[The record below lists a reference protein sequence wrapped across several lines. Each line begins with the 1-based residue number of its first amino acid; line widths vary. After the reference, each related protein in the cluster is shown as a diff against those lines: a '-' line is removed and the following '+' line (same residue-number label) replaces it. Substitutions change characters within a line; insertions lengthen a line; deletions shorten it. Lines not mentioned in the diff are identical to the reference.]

1 VLAPASASP
10 AAPADLNA
18 AAEPAV
24 TRLVLTEYRNYQSLT
39 LDVPAQS
46 VVLTGPNGAGKTNV
60 LEAISLLAP
69 GRGLR
74 RAKLADFA
82 RTQSAGDASALSGTA
97 RWAVAAEITAGA
109 DTTRIGT
116 GVEAS
121 QPNEGGLEPSAER
134 PTERRVVRIDGQSA
148 RGPAALAE
156 IVAVRWLT
164 PQMDRLFVEGA
175 SHRRRFL
182 DQITGGYDT
191 NHAARISAYDRTLRQ
206 RSVLLREGRGD
217 RAWIGALEETIA
229 ELGVAIVA
237 ARRDVVSRVSAAMA
251 DGGEVHPGAHLAVQ
265 GDVERWLEGQPAL
278 AAESNFR
285 EALERGRDQDALTG
299 GAATGAHRSD
309 LAVWQTARDMPAH
322 QCSTGEQK
330 AILIAIVLADVRL
343 LATTTGQAPVVLL
356 DEVAAHLD
364 EDRRDVLFDLVLGLG
379 AQIWAT
385 GTDVKMFRGLEDRA
399 QFLKVVAGK
408 IT

>member
-1 VLAPASASP
+1 
-10 AAPADLNA
+10 
-18 AAEPAV
+18 
-24 TRLVLTEYRNYQSLT
+24 
-39 LDVPAQS
+39 
-46 VVLTGPNGAGKTNV
+46 
-60 LEAISLLAP
+60 
-69 GRGLR
+69 
-74 RAKLADFA
+74 
-82 RTQSAGDASALSGTA
+82 
-97 RWAVAAEITAGA
+97 
-109 DTTRIGT
+109 
-116 GVEAS
+116 
-121 QPNEGGLEPSAER
+121 
-134 PTERRVVRIDGQSA
+134 
-148 RGPAALAE
+148 
-156 IVAVRWLT
+156 
-164 PQMDRLFVEGA
+164 
-175 SHRRRFL
+175 
-182 DQITGGYDT
+182 
-191 NHAARISAYDRTLRQ
+191 
-206 RSVLLREGRGD
+206 VLLREGRGD

-251 DGGEVHPGAHLAVQ
+251 DGGEVHPGARLAVQ

>member
-1 VLAPASASP
+1 
-10 AAPADLNA
+10 
-18 AAEPAV
+18 V
-24 TRLVLTEYRNYQSLT
+24 TRLVLTEFRNYQSLT
-39 LDVPAQS
+39 LEVPSQS

-82 RTQSAGDASALSGTA
+82 RTQSAGADASALSGTA
-97 RWAVAAEITAGA
+97 RWAVAAELTRGA

-121 QPNEGGLEPSAER
+121 QPEASQPEEGGQEPPA
-134 PTERRVVRIDGQSA
+134 ERRVVRIDGQSA

-156 IVAVRWLT
+156 IAAVRWLT

-175 SHRRRFL
+175 SQRRRFL

-217 RAWIGALEETIA
+217 RTWLGALEETIA
-229 ELGVAIVA
+229 ELGVAIAA
-237 ARRDVVSRVSAAMA
+237 ARRDVVARLSAAMA
-251 DGGEVHPGAHLAVQ
+251 DGGEVHPGARLAVQ
-265 GDVERWLEGQPAL
+265 GDVEGWLERQPAL
-278 AAESNFR
+278 AAEGKFR
-285 EALERGRDQDALTG
+285 EALERGRDHDGLTG
-299 GAATGAHRSD
+299 GASTGPHRSD

-364 EDRRDVLFDLVLGLG
+364 EDRRGVLFDLVLGLG

-399 QFLKVVAGK
+399 QFLTVAAGT

>member
-1 VLAPASASP
+1 M
-10 AAPADLNA
+10 
-18 AAEPAV
+18 
-24 TRLVLTEYRNYQSLT
+24 TRLLLTEFRNYQSLT
-39 LDVPAQS
+39 LDVPVQS

-82 RTQSAGDASALSGTA
+82 RTESAGDASAK
-97 RWAVAAEITAGA
+97 WAVAVELTRGA

-121 QPNEGGLEPSAER
+121 QPDEGGLEPSAGR

-217 RAWIGALEETIA
+217 RVWLGALEETIA
-229 ELGVAIVA
+229 ELGVAIGA
-237 ARRDVVSRVSAAMA
+237 ARRDVVSRLSAAMA
-251 DGGEVHPGAHLAVQ
+251 DGGEVNPGAHLAVQ
-265 GDVERWLEGQPAL
+265 GDVEVWLEGQPAL

-299 GAATGAHRSD
+299 GAATGPHRSD

-343 LATTTGQAPVVLL
+343 LATATGHAPVVLL
-356 DEVAAHLD
+356 DEVGAHLD

-399 QFLKVVAGK
+399 QFLKVAAGK